1 VIEKAEGPVT
11 LTGIWFNDGSE
22 SEIFLETMQGSL
34 KRNSQMTTIDR
45 SRTNSVQN
53 SVYVTLRNSIINLN
67 LAPGTTISE
76 KEIALRFNI
85 SRTPV
90 REAFIHLS
98 KEGLV
103 KVYPQKETQVSP
115 IDFVRVKQE
124 LFLRA
129 SLENAVVE
137 FFLQNCGSGDYKTLE
152 ELITKQT
159 AAVKTKSYTEFLD
172 HDNSFHH
179 LFFEVGG
186 QVLSWEVLDRM
197 SGHYHRARLL
207 SIWLTGAGN
216 DLVRDHQKIYNALK
230 KQDLETARKLLY
242 LHIYKLDA
250 EEEILRG
257 KFPGYFTSGE
267 EKNTFDVDFG
277 GFPLPSG

>member
-1 VIEKAEGPVT
+1 MATV
-11 LTGIWFNDGSE
+11 DGYR
-22 SEIFLETMQGSL
+22 G
-34 KRNSQMTTIDR
+34 R
-45 SRTNSVQN
+45 SVQN
-53 SVYVTLRNSIINLN
+53 SVYDALRNSIINLN

-76 KEIALRFNI
+76 KEIALRFNV

-115 IDFVRVKQE
+115 IDFSRVRQE

-137 FFLQNCGSGDYKTLE
+137 LFLRNCSSGDYKTLE
-152 ELITKQT
+152 GFIAKQT
-159 AAVKTKSYTEFLD
+159 AAVKAKSYTEFLD
-172 HDNSFHH
+172 HDNSFHQV
-179 LFFEVGG
+179 FFEVGG

-207 SIWLTGAGN
+207 STWLNNAGE
-216 DLVRDHQKIYNALK
+216 DLVKEHKKIYSGLK
-230 KQDLETARKLLY
+230 KKDLNMAREILCT
-242 LHIYKLDA
+242 HIYKL
-250 EEEILRG
+250 EEEEKILRD
-257 KFPGYFTSGE
+257 KFPGYFTSAE
-267 EKNTFDVDFG
+267 EKNAFVVDFG
-277 GFPLPSG
+277 GFPLLS